1 VATVTVSESCC
12 SLHFS
17 PGGNM
22 DEPEIQI
29 NEFRILGY
37 KS

>member
-1 VATVTVSESCC
+1 MATVTVSESCC